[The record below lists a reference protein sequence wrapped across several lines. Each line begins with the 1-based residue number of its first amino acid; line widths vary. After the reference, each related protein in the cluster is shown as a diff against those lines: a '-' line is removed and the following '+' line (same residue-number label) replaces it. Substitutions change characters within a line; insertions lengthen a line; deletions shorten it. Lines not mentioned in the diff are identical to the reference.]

1 MWRYSDLVAS
11 VGPSVSVRSAAA
23 MSLAEGVR
31 VPSATGA
38 ATAPHPASALE
49 EQTLLLGETRKHG
62 TPAGP
67 GPKKS
72 PWRYLNRCARGEYVS
87 HRVLTAIAFMAMG
100 AVALVLNVTVERVA
114 QAPVSVN
121 WIQGLATQGDPHQET
136 RVNVAAQNNASQTV
150 HPPIRL
156 GSGSH
161 ELKETLERETLEI
174 VALRRGTYMRQRH
187 RGAAG
192 LEESPGGGPSQA
204 VDTTTKDARNTAAV
218 TDEKKTAVED
228 VVPGD
233 TRSGASQS
241 SAEDT
246 AVS

>member
-1 MWRYSDLVAS
+1 
-11 VGPSVSVRSAAA
+11 

-192 LEESPGGGPSQA
+192 LEESPGVGP
-204 VDTTTKDARNTAAV
+204 ARRLTRRRKTRV
-218 TDEKKTAVED
+218 TPRLLRMKKKTAVED
-228 VVPGD
+228 IVPGD